1 MTRKIIIIL
10 LLFFTIP
17 VYAKDDVFYMT
28 KQKDSVYYD
37 ERFIDSSLLEVE
49 VDTTKDNTYE
59 TSFQIENATGE
70 DQKLYLLMDSKSE
83 DGTFNELL
91 ESVAVRVTY
100 QDKVVYDGSAAIFND
115 SGESSELNGFVFLGD
130 IENSQGGL
138 LNIAFNVS
146 DDYYKESNNT
156 FAYVS
161 YSFYKLNEKKEYVA
175 IETLTAEMF
184 YNYLSV
190 WIFCIFCAVVGGII
204 IFMPIIKK
212 KVKLPKIKFGKKKEG
227 EIETT

>member
-1 MTRKIIIIL
+1 MIKKIIVIL

-130 IENSQGGL
+130 IEKSQGGL

-161 YSFYKLNEKKEYVA
+161 YSFYK
-175 IETLTAEMF
+175 
-184 YNYLSV
+184 
-190 WIFCIFCAVVGGII
+190 
-204 IFMPIIKK
+204 
-212 KVKLPKIKFGKKKEG
+212 
-227 EIETT
+227 